1 MLVEQRRARRL
12 EEDQAAAR
20 NRRRLVEPEG
30 PVRQARTRID
40 QEGMILAEG
49 RKRRPGEWQGND
61 PGQEQRT
68 PGSAQQMGDAGHG
81 FGSRPSRAAMRC
93 SSSARS
99 EEDTSELQSL
109 MRNSYAVFCLKK
121 KKTTHTASDN

>member
-68 PGSAQQMGDAGHG
+68 PGWDESRVGKEW
-81 FGSRPSRAAMRC
+81 GSTCRSRWAP
-93 SSSARS
+93 
-99 EEDTSELQSL
+99 DT
-109 MRNSYAVFCLKK
+109 LKK
-121 KKTTHTASDN
+121 KKNYK

>member
-1 MLVEQRRARRL
+1 MADNIVRQTEDALAEEVRPFAEMLVEQRRARRL

-68 PGSAQQMGDAGHG
+68 PGSAQIG
-81 FGSRPSRAAMRC
+81 RAACRE
-93 SSSARS
+93 R
-99 EEDTSELQSL
+99 
-109 MRNSYAVFCLKK
+109 V
-121 KKTTHTASDN
+121 

>member
-1 MLVEQRRARRL
+1 MHQDLFALVADNIVRQTEDALAEEVRPFAEMLVEQRRARRL

-49 RKRRPGEWQGND
+49 RKRRPGEWQ
-61 PGQEQRT
+61 
-68 PGSAQQMGDAGHG
+68 
-81 FGSRPSRAAMRC
+81 
-93 SSSARS
+93 RS
-99 EEDTSELQSL
+99 EEHTYDLQSL
-109 MRNSYAVFCLKK
+109 MRTSIAVFCLKK
-121 KKTTHTASDN
+121 KKNNDTYEQYKL

>member
-1 MLVEQRRARRL
+1 MKRRPPGSTRTDPLFPYTTLFRSALAEEVRPFAEMLVEQRRARRL

-61 PGQEQRT
+61 PGQEQ
-68 PGSAQQMGDAGHG
+68 
-81 FGSRPSRAAMRC
+81 
-93 SSSARS
+93 
-99 EEDTSELQSL
+99 
-109 MRNSYAVFCLKK
+109 
-121 KKTTHTASDN
+121 

>member
-1 MLVEQRRARRL
+1 MADNIVRQTEDALAEEVRPFAEMLVEQRRARRL

-49 RKRRPGEWQGND
+49 RQRRPGEWQGKD
-61 PGQEQRT
+61 PGQEKAEERRGGEEGVSKGRT
-68 PGSAQQMGDAGHG
+68 RWSQY
-81 FGSRPSRAAMRC
+81 
-93 SSSARS
+93 
-99 EEDTSELQSL
+99 T
-109 MRNSYAVFCLKK
+109 KK
-121 KKTTHTASDN
+121 KNK

>member
-1 MLVEQRRARRL
+1 MADNIVRQTEDALAEEVRPFAEMLVEQRRARRL

-61 PGQEQRT
+61 PGQEQR
-68 PGSAQQMGDAGHG
+68 
-81 FGSRPSRAAMRC
+81 
-93 SSSARS
+93 S
-99 EEDTSELQSL
+99 EEHTSELQSL
-109 MRNSYAVFCLKK
+109 MRISSAVFCLKK
-121 KKTTHTASDN
+121 

>member
-1 MLVEQRRARRL
+1 MLRGPPRSTRTDTLFPYTTLFRSEQRRARRL

-93 SSSARS
+93 SSSAV
-99 EEDTSELQSL
+99 
-109 MRNSYAVFCLKK
+109 A
-121 KKTTHTASDN
+121 

>member
-81 FGSRPSRAAMRC
+81 F
-93 SSSARS
+93 RS
-99 EEDTSELQSL
+99 EEHTSELQSL
-109 MRNSYAVFCLKK
+109 MRSSYAVFCLKK
-121 KKTTHTASDN
+121 KNNTNTQQSYTLIYI

>member
-30 PVRQARTRID
+30 PVRPARTRID

-49 RKRRPGEWQGND
+49 RKPRPGEWPGND
-61 PGQEQRT
+61 PGPAQRT
-68 PGSAQQMGDAGHG
+68 PGSAQQTGEAGPG
-81 FGSRPSRAAMRC
+81 FGSRPRPPAMRC
-93 SSSARS
+93 SSSAVAS
-99 EEDTSELQSL
+99 GTHPA
-109 MRNSYAVFCLKK
+109 RNAPP
-121 KKTTHTASDN
+121 TTTPRPFLPTHW